1 MSCLSHLTKAL
12 YRNFAAGGEFGD
24 WVSLDPLWEKT
35 FAPGKVISM
44 FLRSFYLELCEVW
57 VWISSDTPMNWVKF
71 SGPRLISVW
80 TWTNILHQGL
90 WVSIL
95 HYMSERDPLVSLR
108 QAVDFIREAQALVEG
123 LSLEELVADSVRL
136 RAFERVMELIGES
149 VKRVPDDFR
158 MQYPSIPWRKITG
171 MRDVISHAY
180 EDLMYEIL
188 WDALEIHVPVVLLEF
203 ERILAS
209 E

>member
-1 MSCLSHLTKAL
+1 
-12 YRNFAAGGEFGD
+12 
-24 WVSLDPLWEKT
+24 
-35 FAPGKVISM
+35 
-44 FLRSFYLELCEVW
+44 
-57 VWISSDTPMNWVKF
+57 
-71 SGPRLISVW
+71 
-80 TWTNILHQGL
+80 
-90 WVSIL
+90 
-95 HYMSERDPLVSLR
+95 MSERDPLVSLR